1 MRITG
6 MRCRRFD
13 MRLKRPI
20 KVASGEISSGGT
32 VLVRLDTD
40 AGLYGLGEG
49 SGVPFVTG
57 EDCEDVLSGVERL
70 AEAAMGR
77 SPFEIQAV
85 HAAMD
90 AIYSGHTAAKAAI
103 DTALFDLMA
112 KAAGLPLYRFLGGT
126 AARCLPVPMMNV
138 LNGGAHAANT
148 IDVQEFMILPLG
160 APNFQEAVRWC
171 AEVYAALRT
180 NLHRGG
186 LSTAVGDEGGF
197 APDLPNSEAA
207 IRCLLEAIES
217 AGFRPGADFMLALD
231 AAANEWTTGAAGE
244 YTLPKAGLRLH
255 TRDLIEHWKT
265 LCAQY
270 PIASLEDPLGEE
282 DWEGWQVLTQELG
295 GRVQLVGDDLF
306 VTNAERLQRG
316 LQQGCANS
324 ILIKPNQA
332 GTLTEAMEAA
342 RLARRAGY
350 TAIASHRS
358 GETEDCVVADLA
370 IALNAGLIKTGAPCR
385 GERTAKYNRLLRAAG
400 ELGRGAVYPGY
411 SALPFRRTVPS
422 LH

>member
-1 MRITG
+1 
-6 MRCRRFD
+6 
-13 MRLKRPI
+13 
-20 KVASGEISSGGT
+20 
-32 VLVRLDTD
+32 
-40 AGLYGLGEG
+40 
-49 SGVPFVTG
+49 
-57 EDCEDVLSGVERL
+57 
-70 AEAAMGR
+70 
-77 SPFEIQAV
+77 
-85 HAAMD
+85 
-90 AIYSGHTAAKAAI
+90 
-103 DTALFDLMA
+103 
-112 KAAGLPLYRFLGGT
+112 
-126 AARCLPVPMMNV
+126 MMNV

-180 NLHRGG
+180 NLHRSG

-231 AAANEWTTGAAGE
+231 AAANEWTTGASGE
-244 YTLPKAGLRLH
+244 YTLPKAGLRLQ
-255 TRDLIEHWKT
+255 TRDLIEHWKA
-265 LCAQY
+265 LCTQY

-295 GRVQLVGDDLF
+295 DRVQLVGDDLF

-316 LQQGCANS
+316 LQHGCANS

-385 GERTAKYNRLLRAAG
+385 GERTAKYNRLLRAAE
-400 ELGRGAVYPGY
+400 ELGRGAIYPGY
-411 SALPFRRTVPS
+411 SALPSGALFPPCTDFLPLPGRPERFCLTGAFRSFIIS
-422 LH
+422 LDDII

>member
-1 MRITG
+1 
-6 MRCRRFD
+6 
-13 MRLKRPI
+13 
-20 KVASGEISSGGT
+20 
-32 VLVRLDTD
+32 
-40 AGLYGLGEG
+40 
-49 SGVPFVTG
+49 
-57 EDCEDVLSGVERL
+57 
-70 AEAAMGR
+70 
-77 SPFEIQAV
+77 
-85 HAAMD
+85 
-90 AIYSGHTAAKAAI
+90 
-103 DTALFDLMA
+103 
-112 KAAGLPLYRFLGGT
+112 
-126 AARCLPVPMMNV
+126 MMNV

-180 NLHRGG
+180 NLHRSG

-231 AAANEWTTGAAGE
+231 AAANEWATGASGE
-244 YTLPKAGLRLH
+244 YALPKAGFRLH
-255 TRDLIEHWKT
+255 TCDLIEHWKT

-306 VTNAERLQRG
+306 VTNVERLQRG

-358 GETEDCVVADLA
+358 GETEDCV
-370 IALNAGLIKTGAPCR
+370 GGGPGHR
-385 GERTAKYNRLLRAAG
+385 PERRAYQN
-400 ELGRGAVYPGY
+400 GR
-411 SALPFRRTVPS
+411 ALPRRAHSQIQPPAARRRGTGPRRRLSRVFRPALPAHRPLAALSFAPARQTGRVLLDRGPFVP
-422 LH
+422 L